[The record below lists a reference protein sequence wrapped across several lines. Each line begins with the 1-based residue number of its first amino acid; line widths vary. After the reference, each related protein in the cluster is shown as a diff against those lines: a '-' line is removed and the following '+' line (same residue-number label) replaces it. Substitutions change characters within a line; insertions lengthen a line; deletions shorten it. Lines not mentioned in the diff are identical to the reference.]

1 MQAIFATVIVFLRRW
16 PSNWIHM
23 LLLIVIAVIEH
34 VLDPR
39 TSYFLMCGISFI
51 ELYRKRNSIF
61 TIIIRIITTAE
72 CHLNAFKNNKSMW
85 KDKFAMLSNQISC
98 QLIAPFHTRQT
109 LPSDDYSQPF
119 TEDEFAKPL
128 KRERDNNKI
137 SETFCKIGRTVDFPL
152 LPICDN
158 RIWSD

>member
-1 MQAIFATVIVFLRRW
+1 
-16 PSNWIHM
+16 M

-109 LPSDDYSQPF
+109 LPSDVYSQPF
-119 TEDEFAKPL
+119 TEDEYWFWFQFRIGKCGLFAKPL